1 MRKPI
6 KMASHIEV
14 YSDNRYKLIQKQMF
28 HSIVFI
34 VQKERGYDNASND
47 QIV

>member
-6 KMASHIEV
+6 KMASHRGV
-14 YSDNRYKLIQKQMF
+14 YSDKWYKLIQKQMF
-28 HSIVFI
+28 QSIVFP